1 LSFPIFLNELY
12 YIRFMNTS
20 TKSMSFRVIL
30 SALILSFTLNACG
43 QNVPSTIA
51 KPANAQITQ
60 SAGEAWETDLNK
72 AIALSYE
79 TKKPIMLFFT
89 GSDWCGWCIRLQT
102 EVFRTETFTKW
113 AKDNVILVELDY
125 PRKKEQPQA
134 IKDQNRNL
142 QQMFAVQGYPT
153 CHFVMPAPSED
164 GRVNLASLGQNGY
177 MAGGP
182 DVWIAKVSEFL
193 PKN

>member
-1 LSFPIFLNELY
+1 MSFPFLLNELY

-20 TKSMSFRVIL
+20 TTTMSFKIIL
-30 SALILSFTLNACG
+30 SAFLVSFTLSACG
-43 QNVPSTIA
+43 QKIPSTVS
-51 KPANAQITQ
+51 KPAGTASIQ
-60 SAGEAWETDLNK
+60 SEAETWETDLNK

-89 GSDWCGWCIRLQT
+89 GSDWCGWCIRLQN

-113 AKDNVILVELDY
+113 ADENVILVELDY

-153 CHFVMPAPSED
+153 CYFVVPTPSDD
-164 GRVNLASLGQNGY
+164 GRINLAPLGQNGY

-182 DVWIAKVSEFL
+182 DAWIAKVSEFL
-193 PKN
+193 PKK

>member
-1 LSFPIFLNELY
+1 
-12 YIRFMNTS
+12 MNTS
-20 TKSMSFRVIL
+20 NKSMSFRVIL
-30 SALILSFTLNACG
+30 SAFIVSFTLNACA
-43 QNVPSTIA
+43 QNVPSTVA

-60 SAGEAWETDLNK
+60 APVEAWETDLNK

-113 AKDNVILVELDY
+113 AKENVILVELDY
-125 PRKKEQPQA
+125 PRKKEQPQT
-134 IKDQNRNL
+134 IKDQNRQL

-153 CHFVMPAPSED
+153 CYFVMPAPSED
-164 GRVNLASLGQNGY
+164 GRINLAPLGQNGY

-182 DVWIAKVSEFL
+182 DAWIAKVSEFL

>member
-1 LSFPIFLNELY
+1 
-12 YIRFMNTS
+12 MNS
-20 TKSMSFRVIL
+20 SNKSMSFRVIL
-30 SALILSFTLNACG
+30 SAFILSFTLSACA
-43 QNVPSTIA
+43 QKVPPTVA
-51 KPANAQITQ
+51 KPQGAEITQ
-60 SAGEAWETDLNK
+60 VAGESWETDLNK

-113 AKDNVILVELDY
+113 AKENVILVELDY

-134 IKDQNRNL
+134 IKDQNKQL

-153 CHFVMPAPSED
+153 CHFVMPTPTDD
-164 GRVNLASLGQNGY
+164 GRINLTSLGQNGY

-182 DVWIAKVSEFL
+182 DAWIAKVTEFL

>member
-1 LSFPIFLNELY
+1 
-12 YIRFMNTS
+12 MNSS
-20 TKSMSFRVIL
+20 TNSMSFRFIF
-30 SALILSFTLNACG
+30 SAIIVSFTLNACG

-60 SAGEAWETDLNK
+60 AEGEAWETDLNK

-89 GSDWCGWCIRLQT
+89 GSDWCGWCIRLQN
-102 EVFRTETFTKW
+102 EVFRTETFSNW
-113 AKDNVILVELDY
+113 AKENVILVELDF
-125 PRKKEQPQA
+125 PRKKEQPQT
-134 IKDQNRNL
+134 IKDQNRQL

-153 CHFVMPAPSED
+153 CHFVMPTPSDD
-164 GRVNLASLGQNGY
+164 GRINLAPLGQNGY

-182 DVWIAKVSEFL
+182 DAWIAKVSEFL

>member
-1 LSFPIFLNELY
+1 
-12 YIRFMNTS
+12 MNTS
-20 TKSMSFRVIL
+20 TKSMSSRIIL
-30 SALILSFTLNACG
+30 SAFILSFTLNACG

-102 EVFRTETFTKW
+102 EVFKTEIFTKW
-113 AKDNVILVELDY
+113 AKENVILVELDY
-125 PRKKEQPQA
+125 PRKKEQQPQA

-142 QQMFAVQGYPT
+142 QQMFQVQGYPT
-153 CHFVMPAPSED
+153 CHFVMPTPSDD
-164 GRVNLASLGQNGY
+164 GRINLAPLGQNGY

>member
-1 LSFPIFLNELY
+1 
-12 YIRFMNTS
+12 MKTS
-20 TKSMSFRVIL
+20 TNSMTLRFIL
-30 SALILSFTLNACG
+30 STFVLALTLNACG
-43 QNVPSTIA
+43 QNAPSSDS
-51 KPANAQITQ
+51 KPQVNQAVQ
-60 SAGEAWETDLNK
+60 AGEDSWETDLNK
-72 AIALSYE
+72 AIVLSYE

-102 EVFRTETFTKW
+102 EVFKTEIFNKW
-113 AKDNVILVELDY
+113 AKENVILVELDY

-142 QQMFAVQGYPT
+142 QQMFQVQGYPT
-153 CHFVMPAPSED
+153 CHFVMPTPSDD
-164 GRVNLASLGQNGY
+164 GRINLAPLGQNGY

-193 PKN
+193 PKR

>member
-1 LSFPIFLNELY
+1 
-12 YIRFMNTS
+12 MNYSIS
-20 TKSMSFRVIL
+20 TMSFRVIL
-30 SALILSFTLNACG
+30 AAFILSFTLNACA
-43 QNVPSTIA
+43 QNVPPTIA
-51 KPANAQITQ
+51 KPQGTEITQ
-60 SAGEAWETDLNK
+60 NASEAWETDLNK

-89 GSDWCGWCIRLQT
+89 GSDWCGWCIRLQN

-113 AKDNVILVELDY
+113 AKENVILVELDY

-134 IKDQNRNL
+134 IKDQNRQL

-153 CHFVMPAPSED
+153 CHFVMPTPQDD

-182 DVWIAKVSEFL
+182 DAWIAKVTEFL
-193 PKN
+193 PKK

>member
-1 LSFPIFLNELY
+1 
-12 YIRFMNTS
+12 MNTS
-20 TKSMSFRVIL
+20 TTTMPFRIIL
-30 SALILSFTLNACG
+30 SAFLVSLTLSACG
-43 QNVPSTIA
+43 QKVPSTVANPSGIA
-51 KPANAQITQ
+51 SIQ
-60 SAGEAWETDLNK
+60 SDAETWETDLNK

-89 GSDWCGWCIRLQT
+89 GSDWCGWCIRLQN

-113 AKDNVILVELDY
+113 ANENVILVELDY
-125 PRKKEQPQA
+125 PRKKEQPQT
-134 IKDQNRNL
+134 IKDQNKQL

-153 CHFVMPAPSED
+153 CHFVMPTPTDD
-164 GRVNLASLGQNGY
+164 GRINLASIGQNGY

-182 DVWIAKVSEFL
+182 DAWIAKVEEFL